1 MAQTRYRLMKVTV
14 SRDFDPVS
22 LNKTSYLA
30 CIASFTATTV
40 EEMTLGT
47 SPQRYFQIGALY
59 PGLSR
64 ITATCSPGRR
74 WEPSALKRACHEICY
89 PYFSCFKPI
98 WAPDEYFRFLFWVR
112 QDIQFFLETPR
123 CASHRRVK
131 KTKYLKKTT
140 ECIIPRSSPVSIT
153 PQSQNHRLSWMRR
166 FDLLSLTIWLRSVT
180 KFSNFVID
188 HSAKSKRGQKSC
200 VLSCPLKHNA
210 RTRPCPFSGL
220 VSR

>member
-1 MAQTRYRLMKVTV
+1 MGSLCLKESV
-14 SRDFDPVS
+14 SRDFLPLFFMFQTH
-22 LNKTSYLA
+22 LNPWRTFS
-30 CIASFTATTV
+30 ISFLSST
-40 EEMTLGT
+40 
-47 SPQRYFQIGALY
+47 RYSI
-59 PGLSR
+59 
-64 ITATCSPGRR
+64 
-74 WEPSALKRACHEICY
+74 
-89 PYFSCFKPI
+89 
-98 WAPDEYFRFLFWVR
+98 
-112 QDIQFFLETPR
+112 FLETPR
-123 CASHRRVK
+123 CASHRRVE

-140 ECIIPRSSPVSIT
+140 ECIIPRSSPVCTT